1 MIKLKNVRAGIV
13 IIADAGLKLAPGET
27 VSVDKLTAQMNS
39 ALDAGLLA
47 RVDGDGD
54 SKSKPKSAPKPE
66 EKKQQEP
73 IQEGQP
79 ALPSQGAE
87 AESGAATTEESK
99 DDGAPVEA
107 TLGVKRGGK

>member
-1 MIKLKNVRAGIV
+1 MTKVKNVRAGIV

-54 SKSKPKSAPKPE
+54 SKSKPKNTPKPADAKPE
-66 EKKQQEP
+66 AP
-73 IQEGQP
+73 GGGQP
-79 ALPSQGAE
+79 APDNPGTQ
-87 AESGAATTEESK
+87 AADNADATNAGK

-107 TLGVKRGGK
+107 TPGVKRGGK

>member
-1 MIKLKNVRAGIV
+1 MTKVKNVRAGIV
-13 IIADAGLKLAPGET
+13 IIADAGLKLVPGET

-54 SKSKPKSAPKPE
+54 SKSKPKSTPKPAE
-66 EKKQQEP
+66 ARPEAP
-73 IQEGQP
+73 DGGQP
-79 ALPSQGAE
+79 ALDNPGTQ
-87 AESGAATTEESK
+87 ATDNADATSAGR

-107 TLGVKRGGK
+107 APGVKRGGK

>member
-1 MIKLKNVRAGIV
+1 VTKVKNVRAGIV

-47 RVDGDGD
+47 RVDGDGEG
-54 SKSKPKSAPKPE
+54 KSKPKSAPKSE
-66 EKKQQEP
+66 EKKEEP
-73 IQEGQP
+73 TQDDQP

-87 AESGAATTEESK
+87 AESGAAATEERK
-99 DDGAPVEA
+99 EAGAPTEA
-107 TLGVKRGGK
+107 VSGAKRAGK

>member
-1 MIKLKNVRAGIV
+1 MTKVKNVRAGIV

-47 RVDGDGD
+47 RVDGDGGT
-54 SKSKPKSAPKPE
+54 KSRPKNAPKPAE
-66 EKKQQEP
+66 VKPEAVDGE
-73 IQEGQP
+73 QP
-79 ALPSQGAE
+79 APGNPSPQATDDAGATN
-87 AESGAATTEESK
+87 AGK

-107 TLGVKRGGK
+107 APGVKRGGK